1 MSGFTTSATIKEL
14 IGTKKRKPLKANA
27 RKKIKKRYKNQ
38 N

>member
-1 MSGFTTSATIKEL
+1 MSGYTTSTLIREL
-14 IGTKKRKPLKANA
+14 IGTKKHRPLKANA

>member
-1 MSGFTTSATIKEL
+1 MSGYTTSTLIREV

-27 RKKIKKRYKNQ
+27 RKKLKKRYKNQ